1 MSTMNKTDTYLRCT
15 SATRHCW
22 MGVQGRRWTPF
33 STNRCFQPMERLGT
47 CYMIPSYMSIY
58 IYLFCQ
64 KIDKFRALSDELALL
79 RQTAYLNLFSLDCK
93 ELNLLLAKKAMDL
106 AERLVA
112 ALVVKNRDL
121 NKEYVPVIM
130 RTTTTTMTIA
140 CLFIAVFVIAMTTY
154 QTRFMKILGAQRRW
168 CS

>member
-1 MSTMNKTDTYLRCT
+1 MYQCYQALLDGSAGQEVDSFLNEQVLSTYGKVGNLLHDTII
-15 SATRHCW
+15 H
-22 MGVQGRRWTPF
+22 VH
-33 STNRCFQPMERLGT
+33 
-47 CYMIPSYMSIY
+47 IIY
-58 IYLFCQ
+58 YFCQ

-140 CLFIAVFVIAMTTY
+140 PLFIAVFVIAMTTY